1 MNSGY
6 QTFLALSIV
15 FLAVG
20 YLIWMVKRSRNNSCG
35 SHCSCAHHKISPP
48 DSTSSKQQG
57 K

>member
-20 YLIWMVKRSRNNSCG
+20 YLVWMVKRSRNNSCG
-35 SHCSCAHHKISPP
+35 SHCSCAHQKITPP
-48 DSTSSKQQG
+48 GLTNSKQQG

>member
-20 YLIWMVKRSRNNSCG
+20 YLVWMVKRSRKSSCG
-35 SHCSCAHHKISPP
+35 SHCSCAQAKLPTKP
-48 DSTSSKQQG
+48 LPQEKR
-57 K
+57 

>member
-15 FLAVG
+15 FLAVVS
-20 YLIWMVKRSRNNSCG
+20 LVWMIKRSRKNTCG
-35 SHCSCAHHKISPP
+35 SHCSCAHQKITPP
-48 DSTSSKQQG
+48 GLTNSKQQG

>member
-20 YLIWMVKRSRNNSCG
+20 YLVWMVKRSRNNSCG
-35 SHCSCAHHKISPP
+35 SHCSCAHQKISPTGP
-48 DSTSSKQQG
+48 SNGKQQG

>member
-1 MNSGY
+1 MNSHY

-20 YLIWMVKRSRNNSCG
+20 YLVWMIKRSRNNSCG
-35 SHCSCAHHKISPP
+35 SHCSCAHQKISLPGP
-48 DSTSSKQQG
+48 TNSKQKG